1 MADFSLQIQEA
12 QNDVNVLNQ
21 ANTEMTKA
29 LEDMV
34 QQLAPLLA
42 NTQGRTKDAWQEVQ
56 GKVDTQVS
64 QLNSSHKQGVQA
76 LDSMINAMIEADNRG
91 QSHF

>member
-1 MADFSLQIQEA
+1 MADFTLQIQEA

-34 QQLAPLLA
+34 QQLTPLLA

-56 GKVDTQVS
+56 SKVDTQVA

-76 LDSMINAMIEADNRG
+76 LDSMINAMIEADNKG